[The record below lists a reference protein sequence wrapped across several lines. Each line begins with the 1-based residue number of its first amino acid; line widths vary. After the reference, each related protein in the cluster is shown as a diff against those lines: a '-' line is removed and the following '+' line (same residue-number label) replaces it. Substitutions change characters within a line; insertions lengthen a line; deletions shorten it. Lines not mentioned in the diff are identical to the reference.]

1 MLFVIIAKDHADS
14 TELRANTRPTHLKH
28 LGRHDVRYA
37 GPMLIDDQTQPIG
50 SVVIVDVA
58 DLTAARDFAA
68 SDPYSVAGLF
78 AEVNVH
84 PFKQVIPG

>member
-1 MLFVIIAKDHADS
+1 MLFVIIAKDHANS
-14 TELRANTRPTHLKH
+14 TELRADTRPTHLEY

-37 GPMLIDDQTQPIG
+37 GPMLSDDQTQPIG

-78 AEVNVH
+78 TEVSVH